1 MEPEAR
7 INPGDLVTDRFGVGC
22 QMFQNMYTSKM
33 RHVRM
38 RTGDVG
44 VVTRLHTGFAH
55 VLFNGE
61 VWMVAPEKLRV
72 VKDEENQ

>member
-1 MEPEAR
+1 MEPKAR

-22 QMFQNMYTSKM
+22 QMFQNVYTSKM

-44 VVTRLHTGFAH
+44 IVTHLYGGFAH
-55 VLFNGE
+55 VLFGDE
-61 VWMVAPEKLRV
+61 VWLVVPEKLRV
-72 VKDEENQ
+72 VSG